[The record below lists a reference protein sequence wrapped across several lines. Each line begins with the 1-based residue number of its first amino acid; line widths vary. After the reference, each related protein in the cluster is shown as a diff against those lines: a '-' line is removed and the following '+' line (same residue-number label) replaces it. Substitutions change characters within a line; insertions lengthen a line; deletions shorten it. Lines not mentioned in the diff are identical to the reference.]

1 MAVGVTVV
9 YNNSFHSP
17 GNQITVTG
25 LTGFNKLSITRI
37 DLSGE
42 DRDLPVRGATEVDIT
57 GATFTVTDFEAP
69 IGKSFQYRVVAD
81 GVASGGVVLQTDT
94 FSRTVSSGWGS
105 SPDGLVWT
113 LKAGTAANASVN
125 GSVAQASITTN
136 NDPLTLTLAP
146 TLSDFDIYFDVSSD
160 ATSIGAQIVGSLV
173 SHYQDES
180 NFYRW
185 ELRFMPDSTLD
196 VLLRR
201 QVSGTFVNLAV
212 HNDVVT
218 YAPNS
223 WYTVRCQSA
232 AGVLSIKV
240 YPQAT
245 TEPVDWWTTAT
256 DTTLGAGL
264 VGLQSLTGGSNSNT
278 KPVKVSYD
286 NFKIPGSG
294 GTSLITETVTS
305 GATVAIPA
313 PDPGAV
319 WIKSVGQPTLSRRVN
334 MVDFSEITRPGRI
347 LGEYEVLGRPNKV
360 VLTDVLG
367 GREGQFSI
375 VTFPMAGLWESDSNT
390 RDLQVLFQFGGTL
403 LLQTAGS
410 AVTGESD
417 LFFEVKNFSRKRITP
432 VGGELVHLHS
442 IDFVE
447 VDRPAVAQE
456 SLALRDWQDVLDQ
469 NDTWSN
475 VLSNHT
481 TWLDVLQ
488 RNL

>member
-9 YNNSFHSP
+9 YNNSYHSP
-17 GNQITVTG
+17 GNVITVTG
-25 LTGFNKLSITRI
+25 LTPYNRLSITRI
-37 DLSGE
+37 DISGE
-42 DRDLPVRGATEVDIT
+42 DRDLPVRGASEIDIAT
-57 GATFTVTDFEAP
+57 ATFTVTDFEAP
-69 IGKSFQYRVVAD
+69 IGKSFIYRVQAD
-81 GVASGGVVLQTDT
+81 GVATGATVLTDT
-94 FSRTVSSGWGS
+94 FTRTVASGWGS
-105 SPDGLVWT
+105 APSGLTWT

-136 NDPLTLTLAP
+136 ADPLTLTLAP
-146 TLSDFDIYFDVSSD
+146 TLDDFDIYFDISVD
-160 ATSIGAQIVGSLV
+160 AMASGAQIVGGLV

-185 ELRFMPDSTLD
+185 ELRFFPDATVD

-201 QVSGTFVNLAV
+201 QVAGTFVNLAV
-212 HNDVVT
+212 HNDVVIYT
-218 YAPNS
+218 ANA
-223 WYTVRCQSA
+223 WYTVRCQA
-232 AGVLSIKV
+232 TAGVMNIKFW
-240 YPQAT
+240 PQGT
-245 TEPVDWWTTAT
+245 TEPSTWWTTAT
-256 DTTLGAGL
+256 DTTIAPGL
-264 VGLQSLTGGSNSNT
+264 IGLQSFTGSANTNT

-286 NFKIPGSG
+286 NVQLPGSG
-294 GTSLITETVTS
+294 GTSVVSETVNS
-305 GATVAIPA
+305 GASVGIPA
-313 PDPGAV
+313 PDSGTV
-319 WIKSVGQPTLSRRVN
+319 WLKSIGQPTLSRRVN
-334 MVDFSEITRPGRI
+334 MVDFAEITRPGRV

-367 GREGQFSI
+367 GREGQFTV
-375 VTFPMAGLWESDSNT
+375 VTYPVDGFWESDSNT

-403 LLQTAGS
+403 LLQTAGHS
-410 AVTGESD
+410 VTGEDD
-417 LFFEVKNFSRKRITP
+417 LYFEIKNFSRKRITP

-456 SLALRDWQDVLDQ
+456 SLTLRDWQDVIDQ
-469 NDTWSN
+469 NSTWSN